1 MPECLC
7 SFSVP
12 FIRFFWTE
20 LSKSDTL
27 CSGYLPFMIL
37 HGMGHWEWGLLW
49 WDSVSAFSCALY
61 SLCSPC
67 PWLTRNSRLRS
78 PSSSMP
84 WEATP
89 PWPKWTSVGME
100 WGTWE
105 QRCWPKHC
113 RSTPSSGTHVRPS
126 ALRSGRLF
134 SGRPGKYSDQQALES
149 WLCLHGPEL
158 PMRPAEKQRWQL
170 SFVRIL
176 GRVFPNLDKVISSN
190 CCLKD
195 FQWGETW
202 LKAVAVSCFT
212 SVSQMTNVWGKA
224 VSSRGGFRRQCQT
237 SRAGKTEGITRGTSC
252 PWLSPASY
260 LSLLLLPI

>member
-113 RSTPSSGTHVRPS
+113 RSILSREPNYSVPRFLAYKNCEIINRHCSKLLKLWLFITQQQKTNTPP
-126 ALRSGRLF
+126 
-134 SGRPGKYSDQQALES
+134 
-149 WLCLHGPEL
+149 
-158 PMRPAEKQRWQL
+158 
-170 SFVRIL
+170 
-176 GRVFPNLDKVISSN
+176 
-190 CCLKD
+190 
-195 FQWGETW
+195 
-202 LKAVAVSCFT
+202 
-212 SVSQMTNVWGKA
+212 
-224 VSSRGGFRRQCQT
+224 
-237 SRAGKTEGITRGTSC
+237 
-252 PWLSPASY
+252 
-260 LSLLLLPI
+260 